1 MIGALAY
8 CNTEDKDHKERVGL
22 CHIHI
27 YKTLTNWHIDDKDE
41 GNASHTPDRQI
52 GRIIQNKAKDH
63 V

>member
-8 CNTEDKDHKERVGL
+8 CNTEDKGHKERVGL

-27 YKTLTNWHIDDKDE
+27 YKTLINWHIDDKDQ
-41 GNASHTPDRQI
+41 GNDGHTPDT
-52 GRIIQNKAKDH
+52 GGIIKNKANDH